1 MRMAIM
7 SSYLAGIPNELH
19 LNDAAEMFVH
29 ELLIDHLPVTAP
41 VPRANAL

>member
-19 LNDAAEMFVH
+19 LNDAAEMFVY